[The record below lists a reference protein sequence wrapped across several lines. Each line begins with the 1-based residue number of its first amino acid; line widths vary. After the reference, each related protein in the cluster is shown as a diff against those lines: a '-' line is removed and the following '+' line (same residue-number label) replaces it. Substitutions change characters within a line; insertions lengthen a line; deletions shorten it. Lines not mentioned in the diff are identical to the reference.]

1 MTDTKHKPTP
11 PQMDLQ
17 AFKATFF
24 ALDRLCKSKASTM
37 ARMLGI
43 NRLTLL
49 KWYHTPP
56 KQWYWP
62 YVIYYAVLANRD
74 ITKTRATYT
83 SKHTRTSQ
91 NILLDMNKQLSQDFK
106 YRVRNGDHITT
117 TDYQQAERI
126 LIREILRSKHG
137 YTTPKKLKK
146 KYSIPIDVFR
156 VAARVLNIDMD
167 QQGYG
172 KNKDS
177 VWMLPDEWGVLDY
190 GDD

>member
-1 MTDTKHKPTP
+1 
-11 PQMDLQ
+11 
-17 AFKATFF
+17 
-24 ALDRLCKSKASTM
+24 
-37 ARMLGI
+37 
-43 NRLTLL
+43 
-49 KWYHTPP
+49 
-56 KQWYWP
+56 
-62 YVIYYAVLANRD
+62 
-74 ITKTRATYT
+74 
-83 SKHTRTSQ
+83 
-91 NILLDMNKQLSQDFK
+91 MNKQLSQDFK

-126 LIREILRSKHG
+126 LIRRILRSKHG

-156 VAARVLNIDMD
+156 AAARVLNRDMD

-190 GDD
+190 GED